1 MLNPFVHALAEET
14 SPVQEVVDQV
24 GDIIEN
30 AGDRAGNF
38 ISGLP
43 LLTTRLLMAALAIF
57 IGCIVIRVGR
67 RMIASIVK
75 MRGQKGMKSIAQMNT
90 VKSLVTSIFNYI
102 MYFIIITIAL
112 SIFGVNVSSLL
123 AVAGVGGI
131 AISFGAQTLIK
142 DIISGIFIWIEGSI
156 AVGDIVNVNGLAG
169 TVESIAIRTTVVRD
183 YNGNLYVIPNGDIR
197 TLTNMSRGYKRAI
210 VDVRCPYEA
219 NQAQI
224 VAMLNDEM
232 EKAAQEVPGLLEK
245 PEVMSILAFETDCV
259 LVRIAAQC
267 PVGENWRIER
277 ELRSRVKARFDAE
290 GIEMPHYQKP
300 VVK

>member
-1 MLNPFVHALAEET
+1 MLNPFIHALAEEP
-14 SPVQEVVDQV
+14 SPVQDVVDQV
-24 GDIIEN
+24 GDIIET
-30 AGDRAGNF
+30 AGDRAGSF
-38 ISGLP
+38 LSGLP
-43 LLTTRLLMAALAIF
+43 MLTTRLLMAALAIF

-75 MRGQKGMKSIAQMNT
+75 MRGQKGMKSIAQVNT

-156 AVGDIVNVNGLAG
+156 AVGDIVNINGLAG

-219 NQAQI
+219 NQAQL
-224 VAMLNDEM
+224 VDMLNDEM
-232 EKAAQEVPGLLEK
+232 EKAAAEVPGLLEK

-267 PVGENWRIER
+267 PIGENWRIER

-300 VVK
+300 VIK